1 MKKITDEHVNNN
13 QIRDNVESEDKVVIT
28 TDQEI

>member
-1 MKKITDEHVNNN
+1 MKKLQMSTVNNN

-28 TDQEI
+28 TNQEI